1 MIGWGRVDIIPFV
14 GALSPEFSPPTN
26 NLHKP
31 APSISA
37 FICVPY
43 GKASPISAVSKKNQ
57 ITNYCGTGI
66 LPVIDIIFTRCLFVN
81 FCNILHKL
89 SKSSDKPVST
99 HRQINY
105 EETRHTPKTRPGK
118 CPSPR
123 DRFKPIAIF
132 RAVSP
137 ESYRDNLIPD
147 NKTIT
152 Y

>member
-1 MIGWGRVDIIPFV
+1 MWLKV
-14 GALSPEFSPPTN
+14 E
-26 NLHKP
+26 P
-31 APSISA
+31 AIV
-37 FICVPY
+37 ICVY
-43 GKASPISAVSKKNQ
+43 PICVYLRLGAVSKKTRLPTIVAQ
-57 ITNYCGTGI
+57 ASCLWHRHLTCGTGI
-66 LPVIDIIFTRCLFVN
+66 LPVMDIICTRCLFVN

-89 SKSSDKPVST
+89 SKCSDIPVST

-118 CPSPR
+118 FSSPR

>member
-1 MIGWGRVDIIPFV
+1 LNPRSFYPSV
-14 GALSPEFSPPTN
+14 GAGSPKFSPPTN
-26 NLHKP
+26 NLNKP
-31 APSISA
+31 APSISVFIPSA
-37 FICVPY
+37 FICVYLRFQKKPDY
-43 GKASPISAVSKKNQ
+43 IVDIS
-57 ITNYCGTGI
+57 NYCGTGI
-66 LPVIDIIFTRCLFVN
+66 LPVIDIIFRRCLFVN

-89 SKSSDKPVST
+89 SKCSDIPVST

>member
-1 MIGWGRVDIIPFV
+1 MDIICTRCLLWHRHLACD
-14 GALSPEFSPPTN
+14 GH
-26 NLHKP
+26 NLHQM
-31 APSISA
+31 SIVA
-37 FICVPY
+37 Q
-43 GKASPISAVSKKNQ
+43 ASCLWHRHL
-57 ITNYCGTGI
+57 TCGTGI
-66 LPVIDIIFTRCLFVN
+66 LPVMDIICTRCLFVN

-89 SKSSDKPVST
+89 SKGCDIPVST

-118 CPSPR
+118 FSSPR